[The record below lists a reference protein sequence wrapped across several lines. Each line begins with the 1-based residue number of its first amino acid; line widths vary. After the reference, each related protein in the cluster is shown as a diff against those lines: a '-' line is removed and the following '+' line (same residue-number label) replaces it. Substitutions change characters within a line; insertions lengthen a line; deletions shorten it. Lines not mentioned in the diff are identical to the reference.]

1 MLRLDML
8 IAKNQDLLFQEGIDN
23 LIEATDSFTRILFS
37 L

>member
-8 IAKNQDLLFQEGIDN
+8 TAKNQDLLLHEDIDN
-23 LIEATDSFTRILFS
+23 LIEATDSFTRIIFS